1 MTLYLSADEAARRLG
16 VSRQTLYAYVS
27 RGLLQAHK
35 ADDPRQSRYL
45 AEAVDQLATERR
57 RGRRP
62 KEVARSTLDWG
73 VPVLESALT
82 LIRDGRL
89 FYRGH
94 DATALARQAS
104 LEETAALLWDAGRAD
119 AFPAAAPVLPDAYAS
134 LLAADTGA
142 IEAMLPLV
150 AVAAPDDATAEWQSD
165 PVRLARGCGDLVRIV
180 AAAAAGAPGSAAPMH
195 AQLAAAWCVGGD
207 AADHIRA
214 ALVLCADHELNA
226 SGFTARC
233 IASAGASLR
242 ASVLGGLAALGGVR
256 HGAITG
262 RVDAFWD
269 SPASASPAGLRAL
282 LQAGGDIPGFG
293 HPLYPDG
300 DIRAKALLDGILPDF
315 AEAADL
321 VAAVEDLT
329 GRRPSIDFALVALRR
344 HLGLPPG
351 AAFRIFAVGRS
362 VGWIAH
368 ALEQRATRQLIR
380 PRAIYTG
387 IEPLDPA
394 PAASSGQD

>member
-1 MTLYLSADEAARRLG
+1 MDAVTLYLFADEASRRLG

-45 AEAVDQLATERR
+45 AEAVDRLAAERR

-89 FYRGH
+89 YYRGH
-94 DATALARQAS
+94 DATGLARRAS
-104 LEETAALLWDAGRAD
+104 LEETAALLWDVEEQD
-119 AFPAAAPVLPDAYAS
+119 AFPGRAPILPDAYEALLPTLAGTAS
-134 LLAADTGA
+134 IG
-142 IEAMLPLV
+142 AMLPLV
-150 AVAAPDDATAEWQSD
+150 AVAADDDATAEWQSD
-165 PVRLARGCGDLVRIV
+165 PARLALGCGDLTRIV
-180 AAAAAGAPGSAAPMH
+180 AAAAARAPGSADPIH
-195 AQLAAAWCVGGD
+195 RQLAAAWGVGNE
-207 AADHIRA
+207 AAEHVRA

-256 HGAITG
+256 HGAITA
-262 RVDAFWD
+262 RVETFWD
-269 SPASASPAGLRAL
+269 TPASASPAGLRGL

-300 DIRAKALLDGILPDF
+300 DIRAKAILDAILPDF
-315 AEAADL
+315 PEAAAL
-321 VAAVEDLT
+321 VSAVEDLT
-329 GRRPSIDFALVALRR
+329 GRRPSIDFALVTLRR
-344 HLGLPPG
+344 QLGLPAG
-351 AAFRIFAVGRS
+351 AAFTIFAVGRT

-368 ALEQRATRQLIR
+368 ALEQRATGQLIR

-387 IEPLDPA
+387 VEPIDR
-394 PAASSGQD
+394 